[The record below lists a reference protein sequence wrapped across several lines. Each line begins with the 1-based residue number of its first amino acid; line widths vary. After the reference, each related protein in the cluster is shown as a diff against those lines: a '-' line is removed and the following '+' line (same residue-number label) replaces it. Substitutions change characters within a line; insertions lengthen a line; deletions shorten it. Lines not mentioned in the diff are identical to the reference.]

1 MKVTNI
7 VLSIIILLLAIVLAL
22 ASFFLFEK
30 RETMTHGWEKL
41 TGTINKTAAEMDK
54 KSGTDLAS
62 ALNQDALHHTNY
74 AQLDDKLKALNE
86 GAAALIRQRDNL
98 ANTLVTIS
106 RLVEAAN
113 IPDEEALTRIATSE
127 NVSKD
132 VVKQAQTFKDRRDA
146 VLNALVRSGRLIGVN
161 VNVNDL
167 KNGNSAKVF
176 NAFDAK
182 LKELNTQ
189 LASYQDFS
197 RKIASLTGASTP
209 NFNVNAYRAS
219 LANIENSVKAL
230 RDKYNSTNNS
240 LNDANRK
247 INSLN
252 NTVQQKNTQIANLN
266 RTITAKNDDIKELK
280 RIIGVDENSNPRAWR
295 NGSREARSAV
305 KGKVLEINS
314 KFGFYVVDFGNNTRV
329 EQKIGKQIYYA
340 NPQIGEG
347 MSLTIARNMDS
358 PDVKFIAKGKITNV
372 ADDCSIIEVTD
383 ANIPVQVG
391 DDVYFASGDLK

>member
-1 MKVTNI
+1 
-7 VLSIIILLLAIVLAL
+7 
-22 ASFFLFEK
+22 
-30 RETMTHGWEKL
+30 MTHGWEKL

-167 KNGNSAKVF
+167 KNG
-176 NAFDAK
+176 
-182 LKELNTQ
+182 
-189 LASYQDFS
+189 
-197 RKIASLTGASTP
+197 
-209 NFNVNAYRAS
+209 
-219 LANIENSVKAL
+219 
-230 RDKYNSTNNS
+230 
-240 LNDANRK
+240 
-247 INSLN
+247 
-252 NTVQQKNTQIANLN
+252 
-266 RTITAKNDDIKELK
+266 
-280 RIIGVDENSNPRAWR
+280 
-295 NGSREARSAV
+295 
-305 KGKVLEINS
+305 
-314 KFGFYVVDFGNNTRV
+314 
-329 EQKIGKQIYYA
+329 KQ
-340 NPQIGEG
+340 
-347 MSLTIARNMDS
+347 
-358 PDVKFIAKGKITNV
+358 
-372 ADDCSIIEVTD
+372 
-383 ANIPVQVG
+383 
-391 DDVYFASGDLK
+391 